1 MIAYLDANGLLPSH
15 QSALRKNHSTETLLI
30 RLLSD
35 LYGAMETG
43 KISLLTH
50 FDVSSAFDSVEHS
63 ILLHRLYI
71 SFGLTDK
78 SLQWLSS
85 FLSDSGV
92 HPPEAMMHFPLC
104 FRFPPTLEQFSDS
117 VENFQNFKFSR
128 KISRLSSVKIS
139 DDFFSHRPQI
149 SNFPLFSL
157 FQCISLCFAK
167 IIISPYFEK
176 FPPCFRKIHLLFTY
190 LMCISFPPYFDHDA
204 FMHHPMHV
212 QYWTPLLSER
222 TNCAVFGSS
231 RSAYGY
237 LSLSVSLMALY
248 LGCSFTSFARRVLG
262 LCLGPAGFYIS
273 CETVL
278 MTCRRIHPLHLQEV
292 AAVAQMCLAAI

>member
-104 FRFPPTLEQFSDS
+104 FRFPPTLEQFSFS
-117 VENFQNFKFSR
+117 VENFQNFTFSR

-149 SNFPLFSL
+149 SNFLLFSL

-190 LMCISFPPYFDHDA
+190 LMCISFPPTLTM
-204 FMHHPMHV
+204 MHLCITQCTYSTGRPCC
-212 QYWTPLLSER
+212 Q
-222 TNCAVFGSS
+222 
-231 RSAYGY
+231 SAQTV
-237 LSLSVSLMALY
+237 LSLVLLY
-248 LGCSFTSFARRVLG
+248 LPMGICLSQCPSWLCTWAAPLHHLHGGYWGFAWDLRAFTSAVR
-262 LCLGPAGFYIS
+262 LC
-273 CETVL
+273 
-278 MTCRRIHPLHLQEV
+278 
-292 AAVAQMCLAAI
+292 